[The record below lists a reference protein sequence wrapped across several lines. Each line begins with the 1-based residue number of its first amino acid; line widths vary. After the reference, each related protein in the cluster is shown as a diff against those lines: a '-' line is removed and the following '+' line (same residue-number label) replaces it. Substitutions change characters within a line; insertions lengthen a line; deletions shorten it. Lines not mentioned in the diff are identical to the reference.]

1 RDLSISRVRFDH
13 RANAVEFGLQ
23 RFGEDCCTRLSRLA
37 RVPQDEDHTFA
48 LMRKDSAA
56 PHGWLQRNCRDRAER
71 TSAQAPLLR
80 RRSAMPYVPGYRVTS
95 LQRVPLQDRR
105 RACVDRGNQS
115 RVVVTCG
122 ACIELDCFGL
132 WQDGTRELLPRHRD
146 RRNPHADRL
155 GISLRLQVTEDTLAL
170 RFRLLLRR
178 PNRFDVLKASESPGQ

>member
-1 RDLSISRVRFDH
+1 SVIFGVDMLSRLGQPCSIPTIQAVLDRLASCRYSEHVLPVAAFEQSDAASCARFNFRDLSISRVRFDH

-37 RVPQDEDHTFA
+37 RVPQDEDPTFA
-48 LMRKDSAA
+48 LMRKDSAS

-105 RACVDRGNQS
+105 R
-115 RVVVTCG
+115 
-122 ACIELDCFGL
+122 
-132 WQDGTRELLPRHRD
+132 
-146 RRNPHADRL
+146 
-155 GISLRLQVTEDTLAL
+155 
-170 RFRLLLRR
+170 
-178 PNRFDVLKASESPGQ
+178 